1 MGHDF
6 FNIMSILVLGL
17 RDNVIQTL
25 VVNAFFFLM
34 KVLISQMP

>member
-6 FNIMSILVLGL
+6 FNIISILVLGL
-17 RDNVIQTL
+17 RNNVIQTL
-25 VVNAFFFLM
+25 AVNVFILM

>member
-6 FNIMSILVLGL
+6 FNIISILVLGL
-17 RDNVIQTL
+17 RNNVIQTL
-25 VVNAFFFLM
+25 AVNIYFFLM